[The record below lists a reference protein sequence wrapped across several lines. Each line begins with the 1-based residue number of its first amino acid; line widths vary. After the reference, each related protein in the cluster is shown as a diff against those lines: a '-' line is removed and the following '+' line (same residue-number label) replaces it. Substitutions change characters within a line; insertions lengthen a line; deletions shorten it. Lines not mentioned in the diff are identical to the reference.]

1 MKITHLIL
9 PAMLVFTAPVF
20 AVDMTTEDQNSLTA
34 KRISAMCEKMKP
46 TVYTRNDAGTITR
59 KGCSF
64 RDHTYTIIYEV
75 NGEEKYVKDMKES
88 GIINQNAKNGDKEE
102 MKRYCKSYSWL
113 YSTKNLTKKIAVE
126 YQDTTGKVIASK
138 FIDVNDCSKL

>member
-1 MKITHLIL
+1 MKISHLIL
-9 PAMLVFTAPVF
+9 PVVLVFTAPVF
-20 AVDMTTEDQNSLTA
+20 AVDVTTEDQTTLTA

-46 TVYTRNDAGTITR
+46 TVYTKNDVGTITR
-59 KGCSF
+59 KGCRF
-64 RDHTYTIIYEV
+64 KDRTYTLIYEV
-75 NGEEKYVKDMKES
+75 NGEEKYVSEMRES

-113 YSTKNLTKKIAVE
+113 YSTKNLTKKIVVE
-126 YQDTTGKVIASK
+126 YHDTSGKVIASK